1 MKKIAVIII
10 ITLIS
15 TSCQKKYCWKC
26 TISSQAN
33 GGLSSST
40 TTTTVCD
47 KAESEIRDYEKAAT
61 MITSSSGITVNTSTR
76 CQK

>member
-1 MKKIAVIII
+1 MKKIAVLLI

-15 TSCQKKYCWKC
+15 ASCQKKYCWKC

-33 GGLSSST
+33 GGAGSSK

-47 KAESEIRDYEKAAT
+47 KTESEIRDYEKSAT
-61 MITSSSGITVNTSTR
+61 MTTTSGSVTVFTSTS

>member
-1 MKKIAVIII
+1 MKKIAVLII

-47 KAESEIRDYEKAAT
+47 KTESEIRDYEKAAT

>member
-1 MKKIAVIII
+1 MKKIAVILR

-47 KAESEIRDYEKAAT
+47 KTESEIRDYEKAAT